1 MKIVALGDTETLTAL
16 RLAGLTE
23 IYETKDKF
31 QECTTDNEVGLILI
45 TEKLA
50 AEMSSQINEIR
61 QQKLFPIIVEIP
73 DKGGPQEKEDRIG
86 RIIKRAVGVELGKE
100 K

>member
-1 MKIVALGDTETLTAL
+1 MKIVAFGDNETLTAL

-23 IYETKDKF
+23 TYGTTDKF
-31 QECTTDNEVGLILI
+31 HECTTDTEVALILI

-50 AEMSSQINEIR
+50 AELSSHINEIR

-73 DKGGPQEKEDRIG
+73 DKGGPQEKEDKIV
-86 RIIKRAVGVELGKE
+86 RIIKRAVGVELEKE

>member
-1 MKIVALGDTETLTAL
+1 MKIVALGDNETLTAL
-16 RLAGLTE
+16 RLAGLTQT
-23 IYETKDKF
+23 YTTKDKF
-31 QECTTDNEVGLILI
+31 HECATDTEVGLILI

-50 AEMSSQINEIR
+50 TELSTQITEIR

-73 DKGGPQEKEDRIG
+73 DKRGPTEKEDRIG
-86 RIIKRAVGVELGKE
+86 KIIKRAVGVELGKE

>member
-31 QECTTDNEVGLILI
+31 QECTTDNKVGLILI

-73 DKGGPQEKEDRIG
+73 DKGGPQEKEDRIV

>member
-1 MKIVALGDTETLTAL
+1 MKIVAFGDKETLTAL

-23 IYETKDKF
+23 TYATKDKF
-31 QECTTDNEVGLILI
+31 HECTTDNEVGLILI

-50 AEMSSQINEIR
+50 AELSAQINEIR

-73 DKGGPQEKEDRIG
+73 DKRGPQEKEDRIG

-100 K
+100 N

>member
-1 MKIVALGDTETLTAL
+1 MKIVALGDNETLTAL

-23 IYETKDKF
+23 TYATKDKF
-31 QECTTDNEVGLILI
+31 IECTTDKEVGLILI
-45 TEKLA
+45 TEKIA
-50 AEMSSQINEIR
+50 AELSAQINEIR

-73 DKGGPQEKEDRIG
+73 DKTGPQKQEDRIG
-86 RIIKRAVGVELGKE
+86 KIIKRAVGVELGKE

>member
-1 MKIVALGDTETLTAL
+1 MKIVAFGDKETLTAL

-23 IYETKDKF
+23 TYATKDKF
-31 QECTTDNEVGLILI
+31 HECATDNEVGLILI

-50 AEMSSQINEIR
+50 AELSAQINEIR

-100 K
+100 N